1 MYQVFVVDE
10 ADNVATNVADAIPEG
25 TLLEA
30 NGKKIEARDDIPYG
44 HKLALQPIAKGTI
57 VLKYGLS
64 IGNATVDI
72 QPGEHVHT
80 HNVESNRG
88 RGDKA
93 GA

>member
-10 ADNVATNVADAIPEG
+10 ADNVATNVADAIPEITIIEVG
-25 TLLEA
+25 
-30 NGKKIEARDDIPYG
+30 GKKIKTLNDIPYG
-44 HKLALQPIAKGTI
+44 HKIALHPIPKGAT

-64 IGNATVDI
+64 IGTATVDI

-93 GA
+93 GV

>member
-1 MYQVFVVDE
+1 MYRVFVVDKS
-10 ADNVATNVADAIPEG
+10 DNVATNVADAIPGG
-25 TLLEA
+25 TSIEA
-30 NGKKIEARDDIPYG
+30 NGKKIETRNDIPYG
-44 HKLALQPIAKGTI
+44 HKLALQPIPKGTT

-72 QPGEHVHT
+72 QPGEHVHA